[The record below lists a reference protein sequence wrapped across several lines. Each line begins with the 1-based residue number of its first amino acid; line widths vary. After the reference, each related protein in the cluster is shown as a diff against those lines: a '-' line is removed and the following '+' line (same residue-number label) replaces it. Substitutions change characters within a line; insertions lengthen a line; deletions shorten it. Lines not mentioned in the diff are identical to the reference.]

1 MAKYA
6 FFLGCIAPLR
16 YPGIEKSTR
25 EVCKALDI
33 ELVDLDDASCCPAPG
48 VIRAFNK
55 KTWRAACSAD
65 PAKR

>member
-25 EVCKALDI
+25 KVAEALGI
-33 ELVDLDDASCCPAPG
+33 ELVSTLD
-48 VIRAFNK
+48 VNAFGCTLRLNGK
-55 KTWRAACSAD
+55 PTVTD
-65 PAKR
+65 VT

>member
-25 EVCKALDI
+25 VVAEALGV
-33 ELVDLDDASCCPAPG
+33 ELVDLTDASCCPAPG
-48 VIRAFNK
+48 VIRAFDK
-55 KTWRAACSAD
+55 KT
-65 PAKR
+65 

>member
-25 EVCKALDI
+25 EVFKALDV
-33 ELVDLDDASCCPAPG
+33 ELVDVVRHPI
-48 VIRAFNK
+48 IRPFESVDK
-55 KTWRAACSAD
+55 HRVSVRGMQ
-65 PAKR
+65 PV